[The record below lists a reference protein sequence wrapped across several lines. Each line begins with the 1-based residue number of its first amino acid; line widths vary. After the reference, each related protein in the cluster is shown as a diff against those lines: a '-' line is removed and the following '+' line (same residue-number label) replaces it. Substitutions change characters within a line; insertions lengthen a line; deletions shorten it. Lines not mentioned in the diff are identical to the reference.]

1 MWNIIDRFVKYIPEI
16 SKTINLNRKMST
28 NEESCSPSSPSDVGK
43 YDDGICAICL
53 GPHINKSN
61 PNCGHVFCFRCL
73 VDWCQIK
80 LECPTCKQPFQNFRH
95 NIHIRPTCDQIYTPD
110 PPPAPADQQQPTA
123 EILSV
128 SFIDEGIFQ
137 MWVIRAQDRM
147 MVLPMPPLTHL
158 RLRNDTNFRTL
169 FFNFLNR
176 QLNINVLG
184 MVWP

>member
-1 MWNIIDRFVKYIPEI
+1 
-16 SKTINLNRKMST
+16 MST

-61 PNCGHVFCFRCL
+61 PDCGHVFCFRCL

-110 PPPAPADQQQPTA
+110 PPAFVPD
-123 EILSV
+123 
-128 SFIDEGIFQ
+128 DERNTDIEDIHLTVINDNERDRQ
-137 MWVIRAQDRM
+137 LWVIRTAARM
-147 MVLPMPPLTHL
+147 IVLPMPQLSQVRLSSDPDF
-158 RLRNDTNFRTL
+158 RLR
-169 FFNFLNR
+169 FFALLNR
-176 QLNINVLG
+176 EFNVNVINIIRRDRG
-184 MVWP
+184 